1 MEDFDKA
8 GVVIA
13 LKGGTAENQ
22 ILTDR
27 IKTATITRFP
37 GQDEFRLAVVSGRAD
52 IAVDDADPNSIFAAS
67 YPDWSTTVIPEPAL
81 ARQGVAFGFSK
92 AVSLEEIQTLD
103 ILIEEMVAK
112 GEVEAMFKDWAAK
125 LGKPQ

>member
-52 IAVDDADPNSIFAAS
+52 IAVDDADPNSILLQ
-67 YPDWSTTVIPEPAL
+67 VI
-81 ARQGVAFGFSK
+81 RTGV
-92 AVSLEEIQTLD
+92 L
-103 ILIEEMVAK
+103 
-112 GEVEAMFKDWAAK
+112 
-125 LGKPQ
+125 P